1 VFHIPLQKAAFCS
14 IFLDRVVNCADLS
27 LRNGS
32 LRNQEVSMSVHKH
45 VKKSI
50 IVFIFLALALAKNCF
65 AQGMTLEEYVNAPDE
80 AFEYKLVKTAYTFLY
95 TTYIFEITSQK
106 WHPGKWDWHSEDI
119 EDDGKWKHWL
129 TIVEPRLF
137 GQYTQYIPFFSLV
150 RSDKVLLYLLRGD
163 ADHEDRPSAASPQ
176 AVQQA
181 LSSFSIVAELHGI
194 PIGPIAFN
202 DETDTSTYC
211 SLLEDIDQEKY
222 IDECTE
228 PRSEDSLQARSFD
241 LALEEEDFTWA
252 LMAPMTKAAVRGM
265 DVIQDFLQ
273 QRYLWRPVAK
283 EFVLTGH
290 SKRGHIVWLTAALD
304 DRVAG
309 VAPVSYDLLNIAEQ
323 IALQD
328 YSWPD
333 RSQEQDANEEF
344 DLYTRYKTPLGQE
357 LIADVDPYAYR
368 DRLTIPG
375 LILVGT
381 GDPYSCSDAVNLYFD
396 YMSED
401 TRIFYAPN
409 QGHDIRELP
418 DVESA
423 LGNFFRHSTKNK
435 QLPDFTWT
443 GLEGG
448 AFNITPGQQKPEAV
462 KLWSATNPV
471 NRDFRFTP
479 DNQTWWTSTDIEA
492 SANGLYTGTVPSPG
506 TGSTAYYI
514 ELLYKDTAKGAFYSL
529 ATPLTILGQ

>member
-1 VFHIPLQKAAFCS
+1 
-14 IFLDRVVNCADLS
+14 
-27 LRNGS
+27 
-32 LRNQEVSMSVHKH
+32 MSAHKH

-50 IVFIFLALALAKNCF
+50 VIFVILILALAKNCF
-65 AQGMTLEEYVNAPDE
+65 AQGMTLEDYVNEPDE

-95 TTYIFEITSQK
+95 TTYIFEITSQT
-106 WHPGKWDWHSEDI
+106 WQEGAWEWHSDEI

-163 ADHEDRPSAASPQ
+163 ADHEDRPSEASPQ

-194 PIGPIAFN
+194 PIGSVAFL
-202 DETDTSTYC
+202 DEQPDDYGTWWCDEDNPLKLDDDKC
-211 SLLEDIDQEKY
+211 ELL
-222 IDECTE
+222 
-228 PRSEDSLQARSFD
+228 RSEDSLQARSFD
-241 LALEEEDFTWA
+241 LALETGDFSWA
-252 LMAPMTKAAVRGM
+252 LMAPMTKAVVRGM

-273 QRYLWRPVAK
+273 QRYLWRSVAK

-304 DRVAG
+304 NRVAG
-309 VAPVSYDLLNIAEQ
+309 VVPVSYDLLNIADQ

-328 YSWPD
+328 ASWTD
-333 RSQEQDANEEF
+333 RSEEQDANEEF
-344 DLYTRYKTPLGQE
+344 DLYTRYKTAIGQE

-396 YMSED
+396 NMSED
-401 TRIFYAPN
+401 TRISYVPN
-409 QGHDIRELP
+409 TGHDIRELP
-418 DVESA
+418 EVESA
-423 LGNFFRHSTKNK
+423 IGNFFRH
-435 QLPDFTWT
+435 
-443 GLEGG
+443 
-448 AFNITPGQQKPEAV
+448 I
-462 KLWSATNPV
+462 
-471 NRDFRFTP
+471 
-479 DNQTWWTSTDIEA
+479 
-492 SANGLYTGTVPSPG
+492 
-506 TGSTAYYI
+506 
-514 ELLYKDTAKGAFYSL
+514 
-529 ATPLTILGQ
+529 

>member
-1 VFHIPLQKAAFCS
+1 
-14 IFLDRVVNCADLS
+14 
-27 LRNGS
+27 
-32 LRNQEVSMSVHKH
+32 MSVHTRL
-45 VKKSI
+45 KKSI
-50 IVFIFLALALAKNCF
+50 IIFSILMLVLAKNFC
-65 AQGMTLEEYVNAPDE
+65 AQAMTLEDYVNAPDD

-95 TTYIFEITSQK
+95 TTYIFEITSQV
-106 WHPGKWDWHSEDI
+106 WHKGEWDWHSDKI

-163 ADHEDRPSAASPQ
+163 ADHKDRPSAASPQ

-181 LSSFSIVAELHGI
+181 LSSLSIVAELHGI

-202 DETDTSTYC
+202 DETDTSTSC
-211 SLLEDIDQEKY
+211 SILEEINQDKY
-222 IDECTE
+222 IDECTV
-228 PRSEDSLQARSFD
+228 PRQEDSLQARSFD
-241 LALEEEDFTWA
+241 RALETEDFTWA
-252 LMAPMTKAAVRGM
+252 LMAPMTKAVVRGM
-265 DVIQDFLQ
+265 DVIQEFLQ
-273 QRYLWRPVAK
+273 QRYLWRSVAK

-290 SKRGHIVWLTAALD
+290 SKRGHIVWLAAALD

-309 VAPVSYDLLNIAEQ
+309 VAPVSYDLLNIADQ

-328 YSWPD
+328 ASWPD

-344 DLYTRYKTPLGQE
+344 DLYTRYETAIGKL

-368 DRLTIPG
+368 DRLDVPG

-396 YMSED
+396 NMSKD
-401 TRIFYAPN
+401 TRILYAPN
-409 QGHDIRELP
+409 QGHDIRELAG
-418 DVESA
+418 VESA
-423 LGNFFRHSTKNK
+423 IGNFYRHITKNK
-435 QLPDFTWT
+435 QLPDFTCT

-448 AFNITPGQQKPEAV
+448 AFTVTPGSQKPVSV
-462 KLWSATNPV
+462 KLWQASNPV

-479 DNQTWWTSTDIEA
+479 DNETWWTPEEIEA
-492 SANGLYTGTVPSPG
+492 SSNGSYAATVQTPT

-514 ELLYKDTAKGAFYSL
+514 ELTYKDPAKGSSYSL